1 MHWKKQIIQVIIV
14 NILKEN
20 TVLKFPSQIPQMEM
34 HSSCSWYT
42 DGINVKLKKKKAKIL
57 YMYENIR
64 ANLLNNLQT

>member
-1 MHWKKQIIQVIIV
+1 
-14 NILKEN
+14 
-20 TVLKFPSQIPQMEM
+20 MEM

-42 DGINVKLKKKKAKIL
+42 DGINVNIKKKKAKIL